1 MGLATDIADKQQ
13 SALPLGKAA
22 EKIYQQVVAGPGAE
36 GLFVNVSIPAR
47 RTEAGLRETVND
59 RIGY

>member
-22 EKIYQQVVAGPGAE
+22 EKIYQQVVDERQELARKDFSSTY
-36 GLFVNVSIPAR
+36 LF
-47 RTEAGLRETVND
+47 LKQD
-59 RIGY
+59 